1 MHTHTFRSCSC
12 STGERMQ
19 EGININKGLL
29 ALGNVINQLCERR
42 GHVNFRDSKITRLL
56 QDSLGGNAKTLVCTA
71 IH

>member
-1 MHTHTFRSCSC
+1 
-12 STGERMQ
+12 MQ